1 MVARNIGSS
10 GGDRFFQQN
19 QVITVKAAHHRD
31 TEFGENLKAV
41 LCGLR
46 VSAVN
51 PIFVIH
57 SSDANA
63 IRLQPRA
70 EAGNTPR

>member
-1 MVARNIGSS
+1 MVAGNIGSS

-31 TEFGENLKAV
+31 TEFGENKS
-41 LCGLR
+41 GLS

-51 PIFVIH
+51 AIFLIH